1 MQVYL
6 DIKNPLSQDK
16 LRITRSQMKKLI
28 LDVEKN
34 IAEKWG
40 SEDGTLLD
48 NFGDTRRYGRD
59 RVLEY
64 AIDMLM
70 ENENDV
76 DVFGEL
82 KHIGGDYESVA
93 KSFRRILKKD
103 GIITPKEYIV
113 FEPNQIKSAT
123 DNI

>member
-6 DIKNPLSQDK
+6 DIKNPLSKDK
-16 LRITRSQMKKLI
+16 LSISRKEMKNLI

-59 RVLEY
+59 RVLED
-64 AIDMLM
+64 AIDILM
-70 ENENDV
+70 ENESDV

-82 KHIGGDYESVA
+82 KNIGGDYDSVA
-93 KSFRRILKKD
+93 KSFRKILGKD
-103 GIITPKEYIV
+103 GIITPK
-113 FEPNQIKSAT
+113 
-123 DNI
+123 